1 MKSILI
7 VEDDPAILMGL
18 ETALTEENYEIIS
31 IDNGEKGYNYALKK
45 NPYLIILDIML
56 PNMNGL
62 DICRELRRKNI
73 QTPVMMLTSKK
84 EEIDKVLGFE
94 TGADDY
100 VTKPFSIMELK
111 MRVKALLRRSDP
123 PRKELDVFEFSDI
136 TIDFKKH
143 EVFKDNKPLSISA
156 KELQIMKYLI
166 EREGEVVSRDKM
178 LDDVWGYDNFPT
190 TRTVDNYILS
200 IRKKIEDDSAEPKHL
215 ITIHT
220 VGYKFVK

>member
-1 MKSILI
+1 MKKILI

-18 ETALTEENYEIIS
+18 ETALTEENFEIIS
-31 IDNGEKGYNYALKK
+31 IDDGEKGYNYALKK
-45 NPYLIILDIML
+45 NPDLIILDIML
-56 PNMNGL
+56 PNKNGL
-62 DICRELRRKNI
+62 DICRELRKKNI
-73 QTPVMMLTSKK
+73 HTPILMLTSKK

-123 PRKELDVFEFSDI
+123 PKKELEVFEFSDI

-143 EVFKDNKPLSISA
+143 EVLKNNEPLNISA
-156 KELQIMKYLI
+156 KELQILKYLI

-200 IRKKIEDDSAEPKHL
+200 IRKKIEDDSTKPKHL

>member
-45 NPYLIILDIML
+45 NPDLIILDIML